1 MIPESLIEYVGK
13 FIGKNDDSGMT
24 AGLYIVFDDLHFGAT
39 PNTLVDIA
47 ALSLVFASLNGAD
60 IETLLRKRIEHLTG
74 CATHSLPIS
83 GVTNI
88 GKILAIPEKTLVM
101 TIKHSSANA
110 NNDDVIEIKDQEKE
124 QPEEKEQPDIV
135 ELATT

>member
-101 TIKHSSANA
+101 TIKHSADKA
-110 NNDDVIEIKDQEKE
+110 DDDVIEIKDQEEKTQE
-124 QPEEKEQPDIV
+124 QLPQTA
-135 ELATT
+135 ELVTA

>member
-1 MIPESLIEYVGK
+1 MIPKELIDYVSK

-24 AGLYIVFDDLHFGAT
+24 AGLYIAFDDLHLGAT
-39 PNTLVDIA
+39 PNTLIDIA
-47 ALSLVFASLNGAD
+47 TLGLVFAAINGAD

-101 TIKHSSANA
+101 TIKHSADKA
-110 NNDDVIEIKDQEKE
+110 DDDVIEIKDQEEKTQE
-124 QPEEKEQPDIV
+124 QLPQTA
-135 ELATT
+135 ELVTA

>member
-1 MIPESLIEYVGK
+1 MIPKELIDYVSK

-24 AGLYIVFDDLHFGAT
+24 AGLYIAFDDLHLGAT
-39 PNTLVDIA
+39 PNTLIDIA
-47 ALSLVFASLNGAD
+47 ALGLVFAAINGAD
-60 IETLLRKRIEHLTG
+60 IETLLRQRIEHLTG

-101 TIKHSSANA
+101 TIKHSSLT
-110 NNDDVIEIKDQEKE
+110 DDIVEIKDQEEKEQPKEKE
-124 QPEEKEQPDIV
+124 QPEA
-135 ELATT
+135 ELVATA